1 MLAPSILGACFGIFE
16 VRSIVTNC
24 LYEMTEKPRP
34 KRLTQADVTRLM
46 SDSSAR
52 TRAQT
57 TAKIAAE
64 FDAATLSDA
73 ERRIAEDLFRTLVED
88 TEVLVREALAA
99 HLKSTPELPH
109 DVALA
114 LARDVDSVALPMLKF
129 SEVLTDDDLIE
140 IVRGREPAKQV
151 AIAQRPGVSEAV
163 SDALV
168 DTGNEAAVAH
178 LVGNEGA
185 ALSEDAFERVI
196 DNYHESTSVA
206 DSLARRPNLPP
217 AISERVVSAL
227 TERLQAYLVAEHDV
241 SPDIASTLILQARE
255 RATVTLIDYGSSE
268 AELESLIEQL
278 DRKERLTPS
287 LLLRVLC
294 VGDLNFFERAMSKLT
309 DLPLP
314 NVRIL
319 IHDKGMLGLEP
330 LYMRAGLPKG
340 LFPAFRAAVSL
351 VVETD
356 YDGGRNDRQRYVERI
371 MERMLTKFEDPTTRI
386 AAGDIEYLMA
396 KLRQLA
402 A

>member
-1 MLAPSILGACFGIFE
+1 
-16 VRSIVTNC
+16 
-24 LYEMTEKPRP
+24 MTEKTEPE
-34 KRLTQADVTRLM
+34 RLTQADVARLL
-46 SDSSAR
+46 SDSSPR
-52 TRAQT
+52 TRART

-64 FDAATLSDA
+64 FDAAALSAA
-73 ERRIAEDLFRTLVED
+73 ERRIAEDIFRALVRD

-114 LARDVDSVALPMLKF
+114 LARDVDSVALPVLKF
-129 SEVLTDDDLIE
+129 SEVLTDDDLID
-140 IVRGREPAKQV
+140 IVRGQEPAKQV
-151 AIAQRPGVSEAV
+151 AIAQRSGVSEAV

-168 DTGNEAAVAH
+168 ETGNEAAVAH

-185 ALSEDAFERVI
+185 ALSEDALDRLI
-196 DNYHESTSVA
+196 DKYKESTSVA

-227 TERLQAYLVAEHDV
+227 AERLQAYLVSKHDL
-241 SPDIASTLILQARE
+241 SPDMASTLVLQARE

-268 AELESLIEQL
+268 VELESLIDQL
-278 DRKERLTPS
+278 HRKEGLTPS

-294 VGDLNFFERAMSKLT
+294 VGDLIFFERAMSKLT
-309 DLPLP
+309 DLPLR

-330 LYMRAGLPKG
+330 LYLRAGMPKA

-356 YDGGRNDRQRYVERI
+356 YDGGPNDRRRYVERI
-371 MERMLTKFEDPTTRI
+371 MQRILTKFEDPATRI
-386 AAGDIEYLMA
+386 APDDIEYLMV

>member
-1 MLAPSILGACFGIFE
+1 
-16 VRSIVTNC
+16 
-24 LYEMTEKPRP
+24 MTQNPKPT
-34 KRLTQADVTRLM
+34 RLTQADVTRLLN
-46 SDSSAR
+46 DSSAQAR
-52 TRAQT
+52 VRT
-57 TAKIAAE
+57 TARIAAD
-64 FDAATLSDA
+64 FDAAALSDA
-73 ERRIAEDLFRTLVED
+73 ERRIAEDIFRTLVKD

-99 HLKSTPELPH
+99 HLKSTLELPH

-114 LARDVDSVALPMLKF
+114 LARDVDSVALPVLKF
-129 SEVLTDDDLIE
+129 SEVLTDDDLID
-140 IVRGREPAKQV
+140 IVRDHGPAKQV
-151 AIAQRPGVSEAV
+151 AIAQRSGVSEAV

-185 ALSEDAFERVI
+185 SLSENTLVRVI
-196 DNYHESTSVA
+196 DEYDESTSVA
-206 DSLARRPNLPP
+206 DSLTRRPNLPP
-217 AISERVVSAL
+217 VISERVVSAL
-227 TERLQAYLVAEHDV
+227 AERLQAYLVSKHDV
-241 SPDIASTLILQARE
+241 SPDVASTLILQARE

-268 AELESLIEQL
+268 VELENLIDQL
-278 DRKERLTPS
+278 DRKDRLTPS

-294 VGDLNFFERAMSKLT
+294 VGDLNFFERAISKLT
-309 DLPLP
+309 KLPLP

-330 LYMRAGLPKG
+330 LYRRAGLPDG

-371 MERMLTKFEDPTTRI
+371 MQRMLTKFEDPATQI
-386 AAGDIEYLMA
+386 DPDDIEYLMT
-396 KLRQLA
+396 KLRHLA

>member
-1 MLAPSILGACFGIFE
+1 
-16 VRSIVTNC
+16 
-24 LYEMTEKPRP
+24 MTGKSKP
-34 KRLTQADVTRLM
+34 KRLTQADVTRLL

-52 TRAQT
+52 NRART

-64 FDAATLSDA
+64 FNAEALSEA
-73 ERRIAEDLFRTLVED
+73 ERRIAEDIFRALVKD
-88 TEVLVREALAA
+88 TEILVREALSA
-99 HLKSTPELPH
+99 HLKSTLELPH

-114 LARDVDSVALPMLKF
+114 LGRDVDSVALPVLKF

-140 IVRGREPAKQV
+140 IVRGQEPAKQV

-168 DTGNEAAVAH
+168 DTGNEAAVAL

-185 ALSEDAFERVI
+185 KLSEGALDRVI
-196 DNYHESTSVA
+196 DEYNESTSVA

-227 TERLQAYLVAEHDV
+227 AERLQAYLVSKHHV
-241 SPDIASTLILQARE
+241 SPDVASTLILQARE

-268 AELESLIEQL
+268 IELESLIEQL
-278 DRKERLTPS
+278 DRKQRLTPS

-330 LYMRAGLPKG
+330 LCMRAGLPKG
-340 LFPAFRAAVSL
+340 LFPAFHAAVSL

-356 YDGGRNDRQRYVERI
+356 YDGGQNDRQRYVERI
-371 MERMLTKFEDPTTRI
+371 MQRMLTKFEDPTTRI
-386 AAGDIEYLMA
+386 ARDDIEYLMA

>member
-1 MLAPSILGACFGIFE
+1 
-16 VRSIVTNC
+16 
-24 LYEMTEKPRP
+24 MTENTMP
-34 KRLTQADVTRLM
+34 KRLTHADVTRLL
-46 SDSSAR
+46 SDSSPQS
-52 TRAQT
+52 RALT

-64 FDAATLSDA
+64 FDAAALSEA
-73 ERRIAEDLFRTLVED
+73 ERRIAEDIFRSLVKD

-114 LARDVDSVALPMLKF
+114 LARDVDSVALPVLKF
-129 SEVLTDDDLIE
+129 SEVLTDDDLIG
-140 IVRGREPAKQV
+140 IVRGQGPAKQV
-151 AIAQRPGVSEAV
+151 AIAQRSGVSEAV

-185 ALSEDAFERVI
+185 ALSENALDRVI
-196 DNYHESTSVA
+196 DKYDESTSVA

-217 AISERVVSAL
+217 AVSERVVSAL
-227 TERLQAYLVAEHDV
+227 AERLQAYLVSKHDV
-241 SPDIASTLILQARE
+241 SPDVASNLILQARE

-268 AELESLIEQL
+268 AQLENLIEQL

-294 VGDLNFFERAMSKLT
+294 AGDLNFFERAMSKLT

-356 YDGGRNDRQRYVERI
+356 YDGGRNDRQRYIERI
-371 MERMLTKFEDPTTRI
+371 MQRMLTQFEDPTLRI
-386 AAGDIEYLMA
+386 APDDIEYLMA

>member
-1 MLAPSILGACFGIFE
+1 
-16 VRSIVTNC
+16 
-24 LYEMTEKPRP
+24 MTEKL
-34 KRLTQADVTRLM
+34 KSNRLTQADVAHLM
-46 SDSSAR
+46 SDSSPQ
-52 TRAQT
+52 TRART
-57 TAKIAAE
+57 TAKIATE
-64 FDAATLSDA
+64 FDAATLSEA
-73 ERRIAEDLFRTLVED
+73 ERRIAEDIFRALVKD

-114 LARDVDSVALPMLKF
+114 LARDVDSVALPVLKF

-140 IVRGREPAKQV
+140 IVRGQEPAKQV
-151 AIAQRPGVSEAV
+151 AIAQRSGVSEAV

-168 DTGNEAAVAH
+168 NTGNEAAVAH

-185 ALSEDAFERVI
+185 ALSEDALDRVI
-196 DNYHESTSVA
+196 EVYHESASVA

-217 AISERVVSAL
+217 AISERVVAAL
-227 TERLQAYLVAEHDV
+227 AERLQSYLVAKHDV
-241 SPDIASTLILQARE
+241 SPDVASTLILQARE
-255 RATVTLIDYGSSE
+255 RATATLIDYGSSE

-278 DRKERLTPS
+278 HRKERLTPS

-330 LYMRAGLPKG
+330 LYLRAGLPQG

-356 YDGGRNDRQRYVERI
+356 YDGGQNDRQRYVERI
-371 MERMLTKFEDPTTRI
+371 MERMLTKFDDPAKRI
-386 AAGDIEYLMA
+386 APGDIEYLMA

>member
-1 MLAPSILGACFGIFE
+1 
-16 VRSIVTNC
+16 
-24 LYEMTEKPRP
+24 MTEKPRP
-34 KRLTQADVTRLM
+34 RSLSQADVTRLL
-46 SDSSAR
+46 SDSSPR
-52 TRAQT
+52 TRART

-64 FDAATLSDA
+64 FGAAALSEA
-73 ERRIAEDLFRTLVED
+73 ERRIAEDIFRTLVKD

-114 LARDVDSVALPMLKF
+114 LARDVDSVALPVLKF

-140 IVRGREPAKQV
+140 IVRGQEPAKQV
-151 AIAQRPGVSEAV
+151 AIAQRTGVSEAV

-168 DTGNEAAVAH
+168 DTGNEVAVAH

-196 DNYHESTSVA
+196 DNYNESTSVA

-227 TERLQAYLVAEHDV
+227 SERLQAYLVAEHDV

-255 RATVTLIDYGSSE
+255 RATATLIDYGSND
-268 AELESLIEQL
+268 ADLESLIEQL
-278 DRKERLTPS
+278 DRKGRLTPS

-309 DLPLP
+309 NLPLP

-330 LYMRAGLPKG
+330 LYMRAGLPQG

-356 YDGGRNDRQRYVERI
+356 YDGGPNDRRRYVERI
-371 MERMLTKFEDPTTRI
+371 MERMLTKFEDPTVCI
-386 AAGDIEYLMA
+386 APDDIEYLMA